1 MPDDLE
7 RPPLGGAVPEPDDAS
22 DDTPRSLSV
31 PRQAALPPAKR
42 EGEASAPRK
51 RHPRPPVPPQTVV
64 VQEQRGCMSTCALGA
79 AVVAIVGAIV
89 LGIMALAFTDQLTD
103 FGDDLRT
110 FLGLEDATP
119 EVVDTQIIVL
129 GIRTMALLQTTSGDL
144 LIEKEVVE
152 DQPLR
157 KDPFVKMRYIG
168 RITAGIDLGAINE
181 GDIVVESADSVRVT
195 LPPAHLTGCFLENAV
210 QLDASCG
217 TTFLGLTSCTDK
229 INQLQQVA
237 QRRAKEDLIDMAS
250 ELTLVEQAYDAAE
263 GAISALLTD
272 LGFESIQFAR
282 STAEAAADPSCEP

>member
-1 MPDDLE
+1 MPDDPE
-7 RPPLGGAVPEPDDAS
+7 RPLLLGAASEPDVAP
-22 DDTPRSLSV
+22 DDTPRALSV
-31 PRQAALPPAKR
+31 PPQAALPPAQR
-42 EGEASAPRK
+42 EDEVPAPRK
-51 RHPRPPVPPQTVV
+51 RRPRPPVPPQTVV
-64 VQEQRGCMSTCALGA
+64 VQEQRGCMSTCAFGG
-79 AVVAIVGAIV
+79 AVVAIIVAIV
-89 LGIMALAFTDQLTD
+89 FGIMALAFTDQITD

-110 FLGLEDATP
+110 FLGLQDATP

-168 RITAGIDLGAINE
+168 RITAGIDLGAITE
-181 GDIVVESADSVRVT
+181 GDIVVEAADSVRVT

-237 QRRAKEDLIDMAS
+237 QRRAKEDLIDMAT
-250 ELTLVEQAYDAAE
+250 ELTIVEQAYDAAE

-272 LGFESIQFAR
+272 LGFESIQFTR
-282 STAEAAADPSCEP
+282 SAADAPIDASCEL

>member
-7 RPPLGGAVPEPDDAS
+7 RPPLLGAASEPGDAPEDM
-22 DDTPRSLSV
+22 PRALSV
-31 PRQAALPPAKR
+31 PPQAALPPAQH
-42 EGEASAPRK
+42 EGEVPAPRK
-51 RHPRPPVPPQTVV
+51 RRPRPPVPPQTVV
-64 VQEQRGCMSTCALGA
+64 VQEQRGCMSTCAFGG
-79 AVVAIVGAIV
+79 AVVAIIGAIV
-89 LGIMALAFTDQLTD
+89 FGIMALAFTDQLTD
-103 FGDDLRT
+103 FGGDLRT
-110 FLGLEDATP
+110 FLGLQDATP

-181 GDIVVESADSVRVT
+181 GDIVVESADNVRIT

-237 QRRAKEDLIDMAS
+237 QRRAKEDLIDMAT
-250 ELTLVEQAYDAAE
+250 ELTVVEQAYDAAE
-263 GAISALLTD
+263 GAISALLAD
-272 LGFESIQFAR
+272 LGFESIQFTR
-282 STAEAAADPSCEP
+282 SAADAPVDSSCEL

>member
-1 MPDDLE
+1 MPDESD
-7 RPPLGGAVPEPDDAS
+7 RPPLEGAVPEPDGAP
-22 DDTPRSLSV
+22 DDTPRALSV

-42 EGEASAPRK
+42 EGEVSAPRK
-51 RHPRPPVPPQTVV
+51 RHPRPPAPPQTVV

-79 AVVAIVGAIV
+79 VVVAVVGVIVF
-89 LGIMALAFTDQLTD
+89 GIMALAFTNQLTD

-110 FLGLEDATP
+110 FLGLQDATP
-119 EVVDTQIIVL
+119 EVADTQIIVL

-144 LIEKEVVE
+144 LIEKEVIE

-168 RITAGIDLGAINE
+168 RITAGIDLGAISE

-237 QRRAKEDLIDMAS
+237 QRRAKEDLIEMAS
-250 ELTLVEQAYDAAE
+250 ELTIVEQAYDAAE
-263 GAISALLTD
+263 GAVRGVLTD
-272 LGFESIQFAR
+272 LGFESVQFAR
-282 STAEAAADPSCEP
+282 SATEAPVDSSCEP

>member
-1 MPDDLE
+1 MPDESD
-7 RPPLGGAVPEPDDAS
+7 RPPLEGAVSEPDGAP
-22 DDTPRSLSV
+22 DDTPRALSV

-42 EGEASAPRK
+42 EDEVPAPRK
-51 RHPRPPVPPQTVV
+51 RHSRPPAPPQTVV

-79 AVVAIVGAIV
+79 VVVAVVGVIVF
-89 LGIMALAFTDQLTD
+89 GIMALAFTNQLTD

-110 FLGLEDATP
+110 FLGLQDATP
-119 EVVDTQIIVL
+119 EVADTQIIVL

-144 LIEKEVVE
+144 LIEKEVIE

-168 RITAGIDLGAINE
+168 RVTAGIDLGAISE

-237 QRRAKEDLIDMAS
+237 QRRAKEDLIEMAS
-250 ELTLVEQAYDAAE
+250 ELTIVEQAYDAAE
-263 GAISALLTD
+263 GAVRGVLTD
-272 LGFESIQFAR
+272 LGFESVQFAR
-282 STAEAAADPSCEP
+282 SATEAPVDSSCEP